1 MTHASSDLMW
11 QVIGMS
17 AAIGPVLV
25 LAVWLGLA
33 SRRRQ
38 AAERAE
44 PPPET

>member
-1 MTHASSDLMW
+1 MTHAQSDLLW
-11 QVIGMS
+11 QVIGMT

-25 LAVWLGLA
+25 LAVWLGIA

-44 PPPET
+44 IAPEL